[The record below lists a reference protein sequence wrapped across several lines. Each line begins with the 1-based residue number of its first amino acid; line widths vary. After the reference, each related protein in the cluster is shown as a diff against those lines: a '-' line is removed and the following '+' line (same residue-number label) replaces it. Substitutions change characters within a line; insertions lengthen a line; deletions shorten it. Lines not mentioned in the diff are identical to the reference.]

1 MLQRGDNMELN
12 VEILNGDCIVVM
24 DELIKEGKKFTHIIT
39 SPPYNSAR
47 RANSEYNLKHHSARY
62 DIQVESKTSQEY
74 ADWVVEIFKRFE
86 YLLEP
91 NGCIIWN
98 VSYSSA
104 SSISEIECIN
114 SLWFSIYGVL
124 KNTNFTIADKIVWR
138 KSSALPNNVSPNK
151 LTRICEDVFVF
162 CRKSEYK
169 TFHTN
174 KKVKSISSKGQ
185 RYYENIFNYLEAPNN
200 DGANPLNKAT
210 FSTEFV
216 EKLMEIYCRDG
227 SSVLDPFCGTGTTLN
242 ACLRKGFSGVGIE
255 LSKNQCE
262 YARDRLEIKF

>member
-1 MLQRGDNMELN
+1 MELN
-12 VEILNGDCIVVM
+12 VEILNGDCIKVM
-24 DELIKEGKKFTHIIT
+24 DELIKQNKKFTHIIT

-47 RANSEYNLKHHSARY
+47 RNNSAYNLKHHSARY
-62 DIQVESKTSQEY
+62 DIQVESRTSQEY

-86 YLLEP
+86 KLLEP

-104 SSISEIECIN
+104 SSKEEIECIN
-114 SLWFSIYGVL
+114 SLWFSIYGIL
-124 KNTNFTIADKIVWR
+124 KDTDFTIADKIVWK
-138 KSSALPNNVSPNK
+138 KSTALPNNVSPNK

-169 TFHTN
+169 TFITN
-174 KKVKSISSKGQ
+174 KKVKSISSRGQ
-185 RYYENIFNYLEAPNN
+185 KFYENIFNYLEAPNN

-216 EKLMEIYCRDG
+216 EKLMNIYCREG
-227 SSVLDPFCGTGTTLN
+227 SKVLDPFCGTGTTLN
-242 ACLRKGFSGVGIE
+242 ACLNKGFEGVGIE
-255 LSKNQCE
+255 LSKDQCN
-262 YARDRLEIKF
+262 YAKNRLGINF